1 MYLTYAFTTVRTCD
15 PNDTLHTVP
24 PAPPGRAC
32 QVQAVL
38 DAMPSSSLKPED
50 EGTELDEKRTY
61 RTTYMFSATMPPAVE
76 RLARKYLR
84 RSVWKKGREGVPQ
97 HCITHARSRHK
108 WHHPPQER
116 YSADRDCS

>member
-1 MYLTYAFTTVRTCD
+1 
-15 PNDTLHTVP
+15 
-24 PAPPGRAC
+24 
-32 QVQAVL
+32 
-38 DAMPSSSLKPED
+38 MPSSSLKPED

-97 HCITHARSRHK
+97 
-108 WHHPPQER
+108 
-116 YSADRDCS
+116 Y